1 MLYIRAGGII
11 GRRHAGA
18 GEHMLERRIGPVR
31 AWLWAWVLLG
41 PALAAAAGPPS
52 PPAAADRRGAC
63 AALPQLDLAG
73 LPDAPAQIL
82 ESGAVAAI
90 GDTPEYCRVQG
101 YVRSSVRFEMRLPL
115 AGWNGK
121 LIMEGCGGFCGTLR
135 YAERCDERMRRGY
148 ACIVTDMGHTSS
160 VFDGKWAWNDRE
172 AEIDFGYRATHV
184 TAVAGKAITAALY
197 ARAPQRSYFH
207 GCSTGGRQ
215 GLVSAQRF
223 PQDFDGIIAGAPVLR
238 MPHSGLVLAWSL
250 RALHER
256 DWRARVTPRDV
267 ERLHA
272 GALQHCDARDG
283 LVDGIIGDPF
293 SCDFDPASVSGLS
306 AAQADAFR
314 KVYDGPRD
322 SSGRRL
328 FPGGLPRGSELEWIG
343 TLVARDAGPPLFAG
357 FIGDLFRYLA
367 FAEDPGPSFSLHD
380 LDFDRDPPRLGAM
393 AQILTG
399 ANPDLREYVARGGKL
414 LLYHGAA
421 DPVVIPEP
429 TVDYHEMATRVL
441 GGAATARD
449 SLRLFVVPGMAHCT
463 GGVGAHEVDWLAALE
478 AWVERGETPE
488 SLQGRRPATDTL
500 PELRRT
506 LPAWR

>member
-1 MLYIRAGGII
+1 MAAG
-11 GRRHAGA
+11 RQAAGFVA
-18 GEHMLERRIGPVR
+18 RMGGPV
-31 AWLWAWVLLG
+31 WALL
-41 PALAAAAGPPS
+41 ALS
-52 PPAAADRRGAC
+52 VMPPAAAAPQGEPLAGC
-63 AALPQLDLAG
+63 AALAGLDLAA
-73 LPDAPAQIL
+73 LPDAPTQIL
-82 ESGAVAAI
+82 ESAPVAAA
-90 GDTPEYCRVQG
+90 GTTPAYCRVRG
-101 YVRSSVRFEMRLPL
+101 YVRANVGFELRLP
-115 AGWNGK
+115 AGGWNGK
-121 LIMEGCGGFCGTLR
+121 LIMEGCGGFCGTLQ
-135 YAERCDERMRRGY
+135 YAERCDERLRRGY
-148 ACIVTDMGHTSS
+148 ACIVSDLGHRSTL
-160 VFDGKWAWNDRE
+160 FDAKWAWNNRE
-172 AEIDFGYRATHV
+172 AEIDFAYRATHV
-184 TAVAGKAITAALY
+184 TAVAGKAITAAWY
-197 ARAPQRSYFH
+197 ARPPQRSYFH

-238 MPHSGLVLAWSL
+238 MPASGLVLAWSL

-293 SCDFDPASVSGLS
+293 RCDFDPAAVPGLTPM
-306 AAQADAFR
+306 QVDAFR

-322 SSGRRL
+322 SRGRRL
-328 FPGGLPRGSELEWIG
+328 FLGGLPRGSELEWIG
-343 TLVARDAGPPLFAG
+343 PLVARDPGPPPFAG

-367 FAEDPGPSFSLHD
+367 FAEDPGPQFTLHD

-399 ANPDLREYVARGGKL
+399 ANPDLREYAARGGKL

-429 TVDYHEMATRVL
+429 TVDYHDVATRVL
-441 GGAATARD
+441 GGAAAARE

-463 GGVGAHEVDWLAALE
+463 GGVGAHDVDWLAALE
-478 AWVERGETPE
+478 AWVERGVAPE
-488 SLQGRRPATDTL
+488 SLQGRRPATDKL
-500 PELRRT
+500 PELQRS

>member
-11 GRRHAGA
+11 GARHGARGAGMAADWVVRIAGA
-18 GEHMLERRIGPVR
+18 S
-31 AWLWAWVLLG
+31 WALL
-41 PALAAAAGPPS
+41 ALLALP
-52 PPAAADRRGAC
+52 PPAAAAQPDPRAAC
-63 AALPQLDLAG
+63 AALAGLDLAA
-73 LPDAPAQIL
+73 LPDAPTQIL
-82 ESGAVAAI
+82 EVANVAAA
-90 GDTPEYCRVQG
+90 DPTPAYCRVRG
-101 YVRSSVRFEMRLPL
+101 YVRANVRFELRLPT
-115 AGWNGK
+115 GDWNGK
-121 LIMEGCGGFCGTLR
+121 LIMEGCGGFCGTLQ
-135 YAERCDERMRRGY
+135 YAERCDDRVRRGY
-148 ACIVTDMGHTSS
+148 ACIVSDMGHVSTP
-160 VFDGKWAWNDRE
+160 FDAKWAWNNRE

-184 TAVAGKAITAALY
+184 TAVAGKAIATALY

-293 SCDFDPASVSGLS
+293 SCDFDPASVTGLTPV
-306 AAQADAFR
+306 QIDAFR

-343 TLVARDAGPPLFAG
+343 PLVARDAGPPLFAG

-367 FAEDPGPSFSLHD
+367 FAEDPGPQFALHD

-399 ANPDLREYVARGGKL
+399 ANPDLREYAARGGKL

-441 GGAATARD
+441 GGKAAARE

-478 AWVERGETPE
+478 AWVERGEAPE
-488 SLQGRRPATDTL
+488 SLQGRRPATDKL
-500 PELRRT
+500 PELKRP